1 MMLTFAY
8 FWICCFK
15 LWVLEES
22 VDAVIAVATLRVV
35 FALQADSACSVAS
48 SFIHCGVESALIS
61 VLVTVAF

>member
-8 FWICCFK
+8 FWMCCFK

-35 FALQADSACSVAS
+35 FALQADSACGVAS
-48 SFIHCGVESALIS
+48 VFVHARVESALVS